1 MPTSAPE
8 TADRVIGGGVTAE
21 RKGGI
26 RLQRVLAQ
34 AGVASRR
41 RAEELIVEGRV
52 KVDGRVVTE
61 LGVKVDPRHQRVE
74 VAGRRLAPE
83 ARVYVV
89 LHKPRAVMCTLRDPE
104 GRRTVIDL
112 VRGVGARVVPIG
124 RLDYQTSGV
133 LLLTNDGD
141 FASALA
147 HPAKGAT
154 KVYVA
159 KVRGVVDDAGLER
172 FRARLTIDGRETR
185 PATVR
190 RLRVEGDK
198 TWLEVTLTEGRN
210 RQVRRLAD
218 AAGHPVLR
226 LARVSYA
233 GIEVE
238 GLRPG
243 QWRALSREELVAI
256 KKQFGVPRSV
266 GQAARGAVAA
276 PVRGR
281 RVKRG

>member
-1 MPTSAPE
+1 M
-8 TADRVIGGGVTAE
+8 TAE

>member
-190 RLRVEGDK
+190 RLSVEGDK